1 MQESK
6 LSGKLENGDED
17 RSKRLRRAWELSV
30 HLLAG
35 KVPKVTFETY
45 IRPTYP
51 VSYEENLVT
60 LAVQSDFA
68 REWLEKKVSN
78 QIRSALEFHL
88 DACNLQ
94 LKFIIQTTDA
104 TNRYLARPANPKSDS
119 AQTSMALDLEGV
131 EEPEPIASQP
141 QVKPKSGI
149 GGPSSAHARRSEPNK
164 APIPGIELNAR
175 YVFEDF
181 QPGKSN
187 RLAHASALAVS
198 EKPGA
203 VYNPLFIYGGP
214 GLGKTHLI
222 QSIAHSLKR
231 TKPQL
236 RVAYVSCEFFTQQY
250 VTAIR
255 ERTTEEFRKQYRQI
269 DVWLVDDIQFIA
281 GKEHSKEEFFYTF
294 NALYQA
300 GKQIVI
306 GSDRSPRELNTV
318 DERLRS
324 RFQSGLIADI
334 GAPDIET
341 RIAFLHK
348 CREREN
354 APVSN
359 DVLEYIADAIQSN
372 MRTLEG
378 ALTRLIAYSSIMNAP
393 MNSELAQSVLSEYF
407 IDKPIRASRLTVD
420 EVIMSV
426 SEKTN
431 VSPAAIKGT
440 SRQKEVALARHV
452 AMLLCRD
459 LLPELN
465 TMLLGKAFGG
475 KDHATIVH
483 ACQRIRMKMEN
494 DTELKTL
501 INGLLR
507 SFAK

>member
-1 MQESK
+1 MN
-6 LSGKLENGDED
+6 GKLDNGEDD

-30 HLLAG
+30 LLLAG

-51 VSYEENLVT
+51 ISYIGDLVT

-68 REWLEKKVSN
+68 REWLEKKASN

-94 LKFIIQTTDA
+94 LKFVIQTADSA
-104 TNRYLARPANPKSDS
+104 SRYLVRAANPKPNS
-119 AQTSMALDLEGV
+119 AQTALQLDLEGDC
-131 EEPEPIASQP
+131 EAESASGSQERA
-141 QVKPKSGI
+141 KSGR
-149 GGPSSAHARRSEPNK
+149 GSGASSSTLRKSVRDGII
-164 APIPGIELNAR
+164 IPGIELNSR
-175 YVFEDF
+175 YVFDNF
-181 QPGKSN
+181 LSGKSN
-187 RLAHASALAVS
+187 RLAYASALAVS

-203 VYNPLFIYGGP
+203 VYNPLFVYGGP
-214 GLGKTHLI
+214 GLGKTHLM
-222 QSIAHSLKR
+222 QAIAHSLKR
-231 TKPQL
+231 STPEL
-236 RVAYVSCEFFTQQY
+236 RVAYVSGEFFTQQY

-269 DVWLVDDIQFIA
+269 DVWIVDDIQFIA

-306 GSDRSPRELNTV
+306 GSDRSPRELNTL

-341 RIAFLHK
+341 RIAFLQK

-354 APVSN
+354 IPVSN
-359 DVLEYIADAIQSN
+359 DVLDYIADAIQSN

-378 ALTRLIAYSSIMNAP
+378 ALTRLVAYSSIMNAP
-393 MNSELAQSVLSEYF
+393 MNAELAQSVLSEYF
-407 IDKPIRASRLTVD
+407 IHKPIRATRLTVD
-420 EVIMSV
+420 EVIMAV

-431 VSPAAIKGT
+431 ISPAAIKGT
-440 SRQKEVALARHV
+440 SRQKEVALARHI

-483 ACQRIRMKMEN
+483 ACQRMRMKMEN